1 MEKRKN
7 RVDKFRHNKHQG
19 QQSQLPPCAVFL
31 CMEIA
36 MGEMLL
42 SRDQAAKELD
52 CHPATISKW
61 VKSGAL
67 PGMKIGGK
75 TYVNRK
81 AFEAMIAGDTPVSHT
96 TDAPGAI
103 TGGKPCRISAQ
114 TRLTGGSNLPRR
126 EAANKLDA
134 LLGRQTNRPQRH

>member
-1 MEKRKN
+1 
-7 RVDKFRHNKHQG
+7 
-19 QQSQLPPCAVFL
+19 
-31 CMEIA
+31 

-61 VKSGAL
+61 VKAGTL

-81 AFEAMIAGDTPVSHT
+81 ALEAMIAGDAAVSDT
-96 TDAPGAI
+96 TVAPGAI

-114 TRLTGGSNLPRR
+114 TRRSGGSTYPRR
-126 EAANKLDA
+126 EAASRLDG
-134 LLGRQTNRPQRH
+134 LLGRPTNKPPKP